1 MPMKIKIITEKRKIM
16 FSKKRKERE
25 VFHYNP
31 LSLNDYYQQNN
42 IHQKLMSEYK
52 RELGGD
58 NP

>member
-1 MPMKIKIITEKRKIM
+1 MRKNM
-16 FSKKRKERE
+16 FTKKRKERE
-25 VFHYNP
+25 VFYYNP

>member
-1 MPMKIKIITEKRKIM
+1 M

-58 NP
+58 NPWEKTVIK